1 MNKMEKLIY
10 TEKLI
15 NRLRALQPDSGLD
28 NAIDIFEQYRNKLDK
43 RYTVYI
49 IDNTQLQQD
58 EIALIDRLARFKV
71 DRPM

>member
-15 NRLRALQPDSGLD
+15 NRLRALKPDSGLD

-49 IDNTQLQQD
+49 IDKTQLQQD

-71 DRPM
+71 DRPS

>member
-1 MNKMEKLIY
+1 MEKMDRLIY

-15 NRLRALQPDSGLD
+15 NRLRALHPDSGLD

-49 IDNTQLQQD
+49 IDKTQLQQD
-58 EIALIDRLARFKV
+58 EIALIDRLVRFKV
-71 DRPM
+71 DRPS